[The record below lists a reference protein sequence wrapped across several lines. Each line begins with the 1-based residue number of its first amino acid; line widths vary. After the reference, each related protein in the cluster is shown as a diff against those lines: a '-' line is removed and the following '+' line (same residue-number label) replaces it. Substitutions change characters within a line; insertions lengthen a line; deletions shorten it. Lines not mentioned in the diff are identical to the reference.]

1 MNILLINGS
10 PHTKGAGFT
19 ALSEMEKVFQKMV
32 LIQN

>member
-19 ALSEMEKVFQKMV
+19 ALSEMEKVV